1 MKQLARR
8 LLGVFMAMMMLLTA
22 LPSAFALE
30 SDIKGH
36 WAEEA
41 LQSFADDG
49 YLAGDGRGHYTPNG
63 VMTRAQFA
71 TIMNRVV
78 GLRRKVPLFPAIRTL
93 RHPTGIIMNW
103 QRHWRLGT

>member
-78 GLRRKVPLFPAIRTL
+78 GLTEESSAISGYTDIKTSDWYYHEL
-93 RHPTGIIMNW
+93 A
-103 QRHWRLGT
+103 

>member
-49 YLAGDGRGHYTPNG
+49 YLAGDGRGR
-63 VMTRAQFA
+63 RA
-71 TIMNRVV
+71 
-78 GLRRKVPLFPAIRTL
+78 GLY
-93 RHPTGIIMNW
+93 
-103 QRHWRLGT
+103 